1 VNTLLYWV
9 AIPML
14 ANILLIL
21 FVVVS
26 LRRLARRLEEDAV
39 AGAVER
45 VLATLTPLVAQA
57 RELSQ
62 TFDAQLREKQR
73 LIQTLNE
80 SLDRRATALTLLVN
94 RTEATLKS
102 GENQRL
108 TPESLDL
115 QEAVLDLAAQG
126 KDTDRIARQLAV
138 SPGEVSLILELKRK
152 LDALS
157 AGGR

>member
-1 VNTLLYWV
+1 MNTLLYWV

>member
-1 VNTLLYWV
+1 MNTLLYWV

-62 TFDAQLREKQR
+62 TFDAQLREKQS

-80 SLDRRATALTLLVN
+80 SMDRRATALTLLVN

-126 KDTDRIARQLAV
+126 KI
-138 SPGEVSLILELKRK
+138 
-152 LDALS
+152 
-157 AGGR
+157 GRASCRERV

>member
-1 VNTLLYWV
+1 
-9 AIPML
+9 ML